1 MRHNFLR
8 AIPVLLALAAG
19 ANAQPQ
25 FTADNQLIR
34 PKDYREW
41 VYLTSGLGMSYGPAT
56 ANQMSD
62 ASPVFDNVFVNPSS
76 YKAFLATGKWPD
88 KTIFL
93 LEIRSSASHG
103 SINKNGHFQTDVVAM
118 EAAVKDEAHIPDKW
132 GYFGFT
138 ERAGAVSASAKIF
151 PKSAGCFACHTTNG
165 AVDNTFVQ
173 FYPALLEVAEAK
185 GTLNASYHPVPTPT
199 KLVRIISDQGWDK
212 GHAVLEEV
220 KARDPE
226 ADIFKESAL
235 NLMGYR
241 LLGAGKKT
249 EAVAVLKL
257 ATENYPA
264 SCNAQDSLAEI
275 YEANGQKDLAIAS
288 SEKAI
293 ELAGSDTK
301 VGADRK
307 QRVIDGA
314 KKRIERLR
322 GQ

>member
-1 MRHNFLR
+1 MSQHLLR
-8 AIPVLLALAAG
+8 LIPALLALSAG
-19 ANAQPQ
+19 AAAQPQ

-41 VYLTSGLGMSYGPAT
+41 VYLTSGLGMSYGPLS

-88 KTIFL
+88 KTIFI

-103 SINKNGHFQTDVVAM
+103 SINKNGHFQTDVVAI

-138 ERAGAVSASAKIF
+138 EGAGKLTASAKIF
-151 PKSAGCFACHTTNG
+151 PKSAGCFACHTANG

-173 FYPALLEVAEAK
+173 FYPVLLEVAEAK
-185 GTLNASYHPVPTPT
+185 GTVNASYHPVLTPT
-199 KLVRIISDQGWDK
+199 KLVQIISEQGWDK
-212 GHAVLEEV
+212 GHAVFEEV
-220 KARDPE
+220 QAKDPD

-241 LLGAGKKT
+241 LLAMGKKP

-257 ATENYPA
+257 AAARYPS

-275 YEANGQKDLAIAS
+275 YEANGQKDLAIES

-293 ELAGSDTK
+293 AFAANDTK

-314 KKRIERLR
+314 RKRIEKLR